1 MNSKTIRLAP
11 ACIKT
16 LTKVEVDK
24 KSSHQHEFNGV
35 FELRGIFGPEK
46 RTFLAKFSIRG
57 QDVFEKT
64 DVTWYEARENHPV
77 RSEYRLYF
85 KENIVMENAS
95 VGDNIIIGFDDSQQ
109 LNFILIKKD
118 GPGYNGLVQNWT
130 PL

>member
-1 MNSKTIRLAP
+1 MNIKTIRLAQ

-24 KSSHQHEFNGV
+24 KASHQHEFNGV
-35 FELRGIFGPEK
+35 FELKGIFGSE
-46 RTFLAKFSIRG
+46 RRVFNSNFSIRG
-57 QDVFEKT
+57 QDVSEKA

-85 KENIVMENAS
+85 KENVVMENAS
-95 VGDNIIIGFDDSQQ
+95 VGDNIIIGFDDKKQ
-109 LNFILIKKD
+109 LHFILIKKGEPD
-118 GPGYNGLVQNWT
+118 HNGIIQHWT